1 MDSNHHPA
9 KYTEKRTVTNKLVK
23 HFPKSNVGLVPRIV
37 RISVTDQDATDTSSD
52 EEPNHVDS
60 WNHQQHNNRLTKRL
74 INEVRIEEESD
85 ALRMFLPKTHPT
97 KPQPPLPE
105 GRKFRG
111 VRQRPWGKWAA
122 EIRDPVRR
130 TRVWLGTFQT
140 AEEAA
145 LVYDRA
151 AIQLR
156 GHNALTNIITPPSKI
171 NVPEDHDSCSNNSG
185 SGSGSIHETV
195 VVDEYDSGKECQ
207 SLRSP
212 TSVLSGSDND
222 THFVSDTHF
231 MKDCYFEAHS
241 PTEPVFFGATEPT
254 LLEEM
259 TLVPE
264 TMWRD
269 DFSDISLDL
278 VGDFRSCKWN
288 VEDFFQD
295 QCGAF

>member
-1 MDSNHHPA
+1 
-9 KYTEKRTVTNKLVK
+9 
-23 HFPKSNVGLVPRIV
+23 
-37 RISVTDQDATDTSSD
+37 
-52 EEPNHVDS
+52 
-60 WNHQQHNNRLTKRL
+60 
-74 INEVRIEEESD
+74 
-85 ALRMFLPKTHPT
+85 MFLPKNHKTT
-97 KPQPPLPE
+97 TAQPLPE

-156 GHNALTNIITPPSKI
+156 GHNALTNIITPPSKTPSKI
-171 NVPEDHDSCSNNSG
+171 AGIKISEDPDSCSNNSG
-185 SGSGSIHETV
+185 GSIHETIV
-195 VVDEYDSGKECQ
+195 MDEYDCGKECQ
-207 SLRSP
+207 SVRSP

-231 MKDCYFEAHS
+231 MKDCYFEAYS
-241 PTEPVFFGATEPT
+241 PTEPIFFGATEPI

-259 TLVPE
+259 SLVPE
-264 TMWRD
+264 TMLRD
-269 DFSDISLDL
+269 DLSDISLDL

>member
-1 MDSNHHPA
+1 MDSNHPT
-9 KYTEKRTVTNKLVK
+9 KYTEKRIVTNKLVK
-23 HFPKSNVGLVPRIV
+23 HFPKSNVGLPKIV
-37 RISVTDQDATDTSSD
+37 RISVTDEDATDTSSD
-52 EEPNHVDS
+52 EEPDHNSS
-60 WNHQQHNNRLTKRL
+60 WNYQQQQHNRLTKRL
-74 INEVRIEEESD
+74 INEVRIEEESE
-85 ALRMFLPKTHPT
+85 ALRLLLAKNHKT
-97 KPQPPLPE
+97 KPQPLPE

-171 NVPEDHDSCSNNSG
+171 AEINISEDHDSCSNNS
-185 SGSGSIHETV
+185 SGSIHETIV
-195 VVDEYDSGKECQ
+195 MDEYDSGKECQ
-207 SLRSP
+207 SVRSP
-212 TSVLSGSDND
+212 TSVLSGSDNG

-241 PTEPVFFGATEPT
+241 PTEPIFFGATEPI
-254 LLEEM
+254 LLEELN
-259 TLVPE
+259 LVPE
-264 TMWRD
+264 TMFLD
-269 DFSDISLDL
+269 DLSDISLDL